1 MRRACDTRKGP
12 FVAQV
17 SLDDAQSP
25 FVLTFD
31 VGTSSVRAL
40 LYDARAR
47 PIDGMTAQIT
57 HEMTTTADGGVF
69 CDADALVERT
79 AKVID
84 GVLSAVGADAEK
96 IGGVA
101 SDTFW
106 HNVVGVDADGAAI
119 TPLYTWADTRSERA
133 AVELRH
139 RLDERAVHERTG
151 CMLHAMYLPAK
162 FAWLAETD
170 SALVGR
176 VTYWMSFTEYF
187 HFLCF
192 GERACSLSMASGSG
206 LLNLNACQWDETMIA
221 ALPVR
226 ADQLSPL
233 RDVDEPLIGLAAAY
247 AERWPPLAHV
257 PWYPSLGDGAAS
269 NLGSG
274 GVNGSRVAVNAG
286 TSTAIRIVLRAEAER
301 VPEGLWAYRV
311 DRRHFVVGGAE
322 SNGGN
327 AWAWLKERMRLEDDD
342 ATAREIAAVPPDGH
356 GLMILPFLAG
366 ERSPNYNARARAAI
380 TGLSLDTTV
389 PEIARAFLEAI
400 SYRLALME
408 RILAANYPDAREI
421 IISGSALLN
430 NRPWMQMLADVFGK
444 PLTVSGEAEA
454 TSRGAALIALEQ
466 LGAIP
471 SWEDVSVA
479 LGETVTP
486 NMDAHRIYQAAIGR
500 QDHLYDLLVPPRG

>member
-1 MRRACDTRKGP
+1 M
-12 FVAQV
+12 AQV
-17 SLDDAQSP
+17 SLDDAHAP

-40 LYDARAR
+40 LYDAQAR
-47 PIDGMTAQIT
+47 PIDGMTVHIP

-84 GVLSAVGADAEK
+84 GVLSAAGASAEK
-96 IGGVA
+96 IGAVA

-106 HNVVGVDADGAAI
+106 HNVVGVDTAGTAI
-119 TPLYTWADTRSERA
+119 TPLYTWADTRSEHA

-139 RLDERAVHERTG
+139 RLDERTVHERTG

-162 FAWLAETD
+162 FVWLAESD
-170 SALVGR
+170 RALFGR
-176 VTYWMSFTEYF
+176 AAYWMSFSEYF
-187 HFLCF
+187 HLKCF

-206 LLNLNACQWDETMIA
+206 LLNLNACQWDDTVLA
-221 ALPVR
+221 ALPVH
-226 ADQLSPL
+226 ANQLSPL
-233 RDVDEPLIGLAAAY
+233 RDVDIPLSGLVGAY
-247 AERWPPLAHV
+247 EQRWPSLAHV
-257 PWYPSLGDGAAS
+257 PWYLSLGDGAAS

-274 GVNGSRVAVNAG
+274 GVNGSRIAINAG
-286 TSTAIRIVLRAEAER
+286 TSTAIRIVLRADSVR
-301 VPEGLWAYRV
+301 VPDGLWAYRV
-311 DRRHFVVGGAE
+311 DRQHFVVGGAE

-327 AWAWLKERMRLEDDD
+327 AWAWLKERMRLDDDD
-342 ATAREIAAVPPDGH
+342 ATARAIAAVPPDGH
-356 GLMILPFLAG
+356 GLTVLPFLAG

-380 TGLSLDTTV
+380 TGIGLDTTA
-389 PEIARAFLEAI
+389 PEMARAFFEAI

-408 RILAANYPDAREI
+408 RIVAANYPDAREI

-430 NRPWMQMLADVFGK
+430 NPTWIQMLADVLGK
-444 PLTVSGEAEA
+444 PLTISDEAEA

-471 SWEDVSVA
+471 SWEDVPVA
-479 LGETVTP
+479 LGKTVTP
-486 NMDAHRIYQAAIGR
+486 NMEAHPVYQAAIER
-500 QDHLYDLLVPPRG
+500 QMHVYEMLVPPRG

>member
-1 MRRACDTRKGP
+1 M
-12 FVAQV
+12 AQV
-17 SLDDAQSP
+17 SLDDARTP

-31 VGTSSVRAL
+31 VGTSSARAL

-47 PIDGMTAQIT
+47 PIDGMAAQIA
-57 HEMTTTADGGVF
+57 HEMETTADGGVV

-84 GVLSAVGADAEK
+84 DVLAAAGTHAERV
-96 IGGVA
+96 GGVA

-106 HNVVGVDADGAAI
+106 HNAVGVDADGAAI

-162 FAWLAETD
+162 FVWLAETD
-170 SALVGR
+170 AEMFQR
-176 VTYWMSFTEYF
+176 AAYWMSFAEYF
-187 HFLCF
+187 HFKCF

-206 LLNLNACQWDETMIA
+206 LLNLNACRWDEQILA

-226 ADQLSPL
+226 AEQLSPL
-233 RDVDEPLIGLAAAY
+233 RDVDEPLAGLAGAY
-247 AERWPPLAHV
+247 AERWPPLARV
-257 PWYPSLGDGAAS
+257 PWYLSLGDGAAS

-274 GVNGSRVAVNAG
+274 GVDGSRVAVNAG
-286 TSTAIRIVLRAEAER
+286 TSTAMRIVLRAESVR
-301 VPEGLWAYRV
+301 VPDGLWAYRV

-342 ATAREIAAVPPDGH
+342 ATARAIAAVPPDGH
-356 GLMILPFLAG
+356 GLTVLPFLAG
-366 ERSPNYNARARAAI
+366 ERSPNYNAHARAAI
-380 TGLSLDTTV
+380 TGLALDTTA

-400 SYRLALME
+400 SYRFALME
-408 RILAANYPDAREI
+408 RIIAASYPEAREI
-421 IISGSALLN
+421 IISGSALLSN
-430 NRPWMQMLADVFGK
+430 PTWMQMLADVLGK
-444 PLTVSGEAEA
+444 PLTVSDEAEA
-454 TSRGAALIALEQ
+454 TSRGAALVALEQ

-471 SWEDVSVA
+471 SWEDVPVA
-479 LGETVTP
+479 LGKTVTP
-486 NMDAHRIYQAAIGR
+486 NMDAHRVYRAAIER
-500 QDHLYDLLVPPRG
+500 QAHLYGLLVPPRT